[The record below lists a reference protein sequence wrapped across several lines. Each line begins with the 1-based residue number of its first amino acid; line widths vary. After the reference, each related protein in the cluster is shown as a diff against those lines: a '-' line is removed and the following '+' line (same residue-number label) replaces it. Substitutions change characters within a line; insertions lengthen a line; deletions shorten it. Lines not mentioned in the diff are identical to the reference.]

1 MSRMDH
7 VVSWREDPLV
17 SGQQKMTPVLCS
29 DVIASYEVLVRAL
42 CYGRDLTDDELK
54 LCAYVL
60 KKENDRELEAPPEL
74 AEEVASRSARP
85 PPEGGVPLSKAQ

>member
-7 VVSWREDPLV
+7 VVSWRENPLKT
-17 SGQQKMTPVLCS
+17 GQQKMAPVLCS

-60 KKENDRELEAPPEL
+60 KKENDRELASPPEL
-74 AEEVASRSARP
+74 AEKVAPRSAEPDTAR
-85 PPEGGVPLSKAQ
+85 GVPLPQA